1 MTKDDVPRAMR
12 DQIFGKF
19 IGNRPTTDNYWYRET
34 HNIPFDSR
42 QYFHYVDSKMPV
54 GEPNQGNFSSK
65 MPPGPRGQGKQQR
78 ISYRNRDGNSQ
89 EEKGLVMA
97 TSIYLDEIPRQLQR
111 ILNLARE
118 LVPQIILSD
127 QPLLLITPQM

>member
-1 MTKDDVPRAMR
+1 
-12 DQIFGKF
+12 
-19 IGNRPTTDNYWYRET
+19 
-34 HNIPFDSR
+34 
-42 QYFHYVDSKMPV
+42 
-54 GEPNQGNFSSK
+54 
-65 MPPGPRGQGKQQR
+65 MPPGHRGQGKQQR